1 MSVRLFPLV
10 PMGAGDILDQA
21 IRIYRQDF
29 VTVVGI
35 VAIFS
40 VPLLLINVLAAAL
53 TIPLGS
59 QFSTIEDSSPFVLV
73 YFLATIIT
81 TILSAIAS
89 VFQVGA
95 LAVVISERY
104 LGHTITIRQAYART
118 FKRWLSLLLAIII
131 IGLLDL
137 ALLTVF
143 FLPFFALAFAAAGSG
158 SSEDALAGILV
169 LCSCLLFIPVL
180 FLLVYL
186 NVHWIFVTQAIVL
199 ESHTSTGGM
208 GRSWRLVKG
217 TFWRVLGFSIILSI
231 LVGLFSAG
239 PIYLVSFAS
248 LVLPSV
254 VLASVL
260 NSIIQTAVQVLV
272 TPIQFAAVTLLY
284 YDLRIRK
291 EGFDLQ
297 LQLQQPP
304 PSASPTPGALA

>member
-1 MSVRLFPLV
+1 MSATPPPLR
-10 PMGAGDILDQA
+10 PMSAGDILDQA
-21 IRIYRQDF
+21 IRIYRQNF

-53 TIPLGS
+53 TFPLGG
-59 QFSTIEDSSPFVLV
+59 QFSTFEDGSPFVLV
-73 YFLATIIT
+73 YFLATILT
-81 TILSAIAS
+81 TILSAIVS

-104 LGHTITIRQAYART
+104 LGHTITIRQAYSHT
-118 FKRWLSLLLAIII
+118 FKRWFSLLLAIII
-131 IGLLDL
+131 VGLLDL

-143 FLPFFALAFAAAGSG
+143 FVPFFALVFGTAGSG
-158 SSEDALAGILV
+158 SSQDMLAGIFI
-169 LCSCLLFIPVL
+169 LCACLLFIPALLV
-180 FLLVYL
+180 LVYL

-199 ESHTSTGGM
+199 ENYNSTGGM

-239 PIYLVSFAS
+239 PIYLVSFLS
-248 LVLPSV
+248 FVLPSV
-254 VLASVL
+254 VLAGVL
-260 NSIIQTAVQVLV
+260 NSVIQTAVQILV
-272 TPIQFAAVTLLY
+272 TPIQFAAITLLY

-297 LQLQQPP
+297 LQLQQPQ
-304 PSASPTPGALA
+304 PSASPTPGVIA